1 MNLVNKLNDAL
12 ERALLL
18 IENDGVALEDCLAR
32 FSPPEAD
39 RIRPLLEAVLFIKEQ
54 AADLPGPVDKA
65 ANKARMLAELAEL
78 RAMPA
83 QPRNKLSSRLARSLA
98 ASAAILALTVGVAA
112 AAGSSGPESPLY
124 PIKRAVETVQAVV
137 PRSDAAKAGLHLGLA
152 ETRLNELEANGGRE
166 SASYRRLSEEFLSE
180 LDRAK
185 EQAARLSPLE
195 RQDIIAKS
203 DELKQRYDDLV
214 EPAKPDRDKKKGRGA
229 IERETEPDG
238 PDSGDNER
246 TGGSGRE
253 SGSDE
258 PGSGDSGGQSE
269 RGTESAVPESDSNNT
284 ADKVLKDGKV
294 TDTQPPEAV
303 DSRDSKSDNKEQKDE
318 AHPSEPANKDSSGD
332 DSKTKH

>member
-1 MNLVNKLNDAL
+1 MNWVNKLNDAL

-18 IENDGVALEDCLAR
+18 IENDGMALEDCLAK

-39 RIRPLLEAVLFIKEQ
+39 RIRPLLQAVLLIKEQ
-54 AADLPGPVDKA
+54 AADLPGPVDTA

-83 QPRNKLSSRLARSLA
+83 QPRNNLSSRLARSLA
-98 ASAAILALTVGVAA
+98 ASAAILALTVGVAT

-152 ETRLNELEANGGRE
+152 ETRLNELAANGGRE
-166 SASYRRLSEEFLSE
+166 SASYSRLSEEFLSE
-180 LDRAK
+180 LDRVK
-185 EQAARLSPLE
+185 DQAARLSPLE

-229 IERETEPDG
+229 IERETEPAG
-238 PDSGDNER
+238 SDSGDNEQ
-246 TGGSGRE
+246 TGGSERE
-253 SGSDE
+253 SGSVE
-258 PGSGDSGGQSE
+258 PGSGDSGGPSE
-269 RGTESAVPESDSNNT
+269 RGTESAAPESDNNNT
-284 ADKVLKDGKV
+284 GDKVLKDGKA
-294 TDTQPPEAV
+294 TDSQPPPAV
-303 DSRDSKSDNKEQKDE
+303 DSIHSESDNEVKTEE
-318 AHPSEPANKDSSGD
+318 AQPSEPSQEDSSD
-332 DSKTKH
+332 DNSKTKH